1 MISSGRGRE
10 AGSAAPCSSRV
21 IHVCHCVFKGKNA
34 TLLIHEAT
42 LEDGLEDEA
51 VEKRHRLV
59 DGSSMVLLFRG
70 VLRYSIR
77 KLSFLGWI
85 QYRGRSA

>member
-1 MISSGRGRE
+1 M
-10 AGSAAPCSSRV
+10 

-70 VLRYSIR
+70 VLRYSIT
-77 KLSFLGWI
+77 KLSSLGWI
-85 QYRGRSA
+85 QSISRKIRVKTFTYD